1 MAVIISTRAKLDVIY
16 NLSFAAET
24 ARAAEPMREQF
35 LDELGGVRVPP
46 ESSKGAGR
54 TKVSIDETVAG
65 EPPDQHG
72 ARAVEDWADGHVN
85 EIGNWSDTEG
95 PRRSAAALSTAWP
108 WVVGAALTALA
119 AVFWAGFSDR
129 GGRQTCSAAMPPP
142 PANV

>member
-72 ARAVEDWADGHVN
+72 ERAVEDWADGHVN

-95 PRRSAAALSTAWP
+95 PRRSAAARATAGP
-108 WVVGAALTALA
+108 RALGQAVAAPA
-119 AVFWAGFSDR
+119 AEPLGPSVSD
-129 GGRQTCSAAMPPP
+129 QLPI
-142 PANV
+142 